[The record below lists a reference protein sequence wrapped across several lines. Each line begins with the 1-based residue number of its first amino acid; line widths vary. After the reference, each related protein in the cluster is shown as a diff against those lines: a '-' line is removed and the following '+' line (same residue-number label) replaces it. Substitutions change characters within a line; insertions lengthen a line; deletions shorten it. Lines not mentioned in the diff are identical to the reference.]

1 MKIATFNVNG
11 VNSRLPRLIEWLEES
26 QPDVAC
32 LQELKAPDEK
42 FPEKAIAKAGYGA
55 VWQGQSRWNG
65 VAILARGC
73 DPVET
78 RRGLPGE
85 PEDDH
90 ARYIE
95 AAVSGVLIG
104 CLYAPNGNPQPGP
117 KFDYKLRWL
126 ARMAAHAAGLLAADL
141 PVVLAGDWNVI
152 PTDVDVY
159 KPERWKDDALMQPE
173 SRAAFEAIVDQGWS
187 DAIRKLYPEERIY
200 TFWDYWRNAYQRDA
214 GIRIDHLLL
223 SSEAAGRLKDAGVDR
238 EVRGRENAS
247 DHAPVWVTLS

>member
-11 VNSRLPRLIEWLEES
+11 INGRLPRLIEWLEET

-42 FPEKAIAKAGYGA
+42 FPEKSIEKAGYGA
-55 VWQGQSRWNG
+55 IWHGQSRWNG

-73 DPVET
+73 EPIET

-90 ARYIE
+90 SRYLE
-95 AAVSGVLIG
+95 AAICGTLVG

-126 ARMAAHAAGLLAADL
+126 ARMADHATGLLETGH

-152 PTDVDVY
+152 PTDEDVY

-173 SRAAFEAIVDQGWS
+173 ARAAFKAIVEQGWT
-187 DAIRKLYPEERIY
+187 DAVRKLHPKERIY
-200 TFWDYWRNAYQRDA
+200 TFWDYWRNAF
-214 GIRIDHLLL
+214 GL
-223 SSEAAGRLKDAGVDR
+223 SLI
-238 EVRGRENAS
+238 
-247 DHAPVWVTLS
+247 HI